1 MRDLRELLRTH
12 QAVVYTISLQVLRR
26 EHDAE
31 DAAQEALIQIARGAS
46 NVREPR
52 ALARWICR
60 VALTTALDHL
70 RRRTR
75 RARHEE
81 ARAAMTPLRPDPAA
95 DALHEAMA
103 RLDDDERCL
112 LVEKYFE
119 RRTLEEI
126 GDREGVSAAAVG
138 KRIERAKEN
147 LKRRLGLA
155 ALGAIALLEA
165 ARPAP
170 RIPDLVSTSAAVKA
184 AIAGGAA
191 VGTKAVHVGIGVA
204 VVLLLLLG
212 TGVYVNRTGRSP
224 SPPSRPAGRADVATP
239 LQPES
244 PERAKE
250 FRAPEPPSVL
260 ADKWKPAAD
269 PAELLARLDR
279 YKSWLAKTPA
289 AFKTADDVNRWF
301 EGAKAEAE
309 GLRDLILGDPATFL
323 AWLTRPENRTCASNL
338 FSVTLCGKQSMW
350 DEPAQDFATF
360 PRDLTDGLLALL
372 HGEDDFLRCAVLQFA
387 VTVKDAPA
395 AYRDRCLALLSDP
408 YDFVSD
414 LASKILLTT
423 GTLTPSEV
431 SGLASYLERVKDFDK
446 RSSFMQ
452 SVGRNP
458 REDIRDWMLTTLE
471 SQRFADPEGLLTYAA
486 LDWWLE
492 PGRSPGSDFEE
503 RAGRLLAA
511 TMRRVEDPNGYFYL
525 LFGGV
530 SLPLKEARALL
541 AIAQTG
547 APSEQLRK
555 AAASMLALS
564 DNELK
569 DSSTRRGAWL
579 TAYWAK

>member
-1 MRDLRELLRTH
+1 MSDLRDLLRSH
-12 QAVVYTISLQVLRR
+12 QAVVYTICLRVLRL

-31 DAAQEALIQIARGAS
+31 DAAQEALIEIARGARR
-46 NVREPR
+46 VREPR
-52 ALARWICR
+52 ALTRWICR

-103 RLDDDERCL
+103 RLDDDDRCL

-126 GDREGVSAAAVG
+126 GGREGVSAAAVG

-147 LKRRLGLA
+147 LRRRLGLA
-155 ALGAIALLEA
+155 ALGAMALLEA

-184 AIAGGAA
+184 ALAGGAA
-191 VGTKAVHVGIGVA
+191 MGTKAVHAGITAA
-204 VVLLLLLG
+204 VILLLFLG
-212 TGVYVNRTGRSP
+212 GSLYVARSRRTTL
-224 SPPSRPAGRADVATP
+224 PPSRPAGQASPQSAAAPAPVEKAGGSRVLGTAAPAVAG
-239 LQPES
+239 
-244 PERAKE
+244 AKT
-250 FRAPEPPSVL
+250 
-260 ADKWKPAAD
+260 AAD

-279 YKSWLAKTPA
+279 YKAWLAKAPA
-289 AFKTADDVNRWF
+289 QFKTADDVNRWF

-309 GLRDLILGDPATFL
+309 GLRDLILRDPATFL
-323 AWLTRPENRTCASNL
+323 AWLVRPENRTCASNL
-338 FSVTLCGKQSMW
+338 FSVTLCGKKTMW
-350 DEPAQDFATF
+350 DEPAQEFAAF
-360 PRDLTDGLLALL
+360 PRELTDGLLALL
-372 HGEDDFLRCAVLQFA
+372 HGEDDFLRAAVLQFA
-387 VTVKDAPA
+387 VTVKDPSA

-408 YDFVSD
+408 YDFVAD

-423 GTLTPSEV
+423 GSLSSAEA
-431 SGLASYLERVKDFDK
+431 GGIAAYLERVEDFDK
-446 RSSFMQ
+446 RANLMQ
-452 SVGRNP
+452 SIGRVP
-458 REDIRDWMLTTLE
+458 KEEIRDWLLSTLE
-471 SQRFADPEGLLTYAA
+471 SQRFADPEGRLTYVA

-492 PGRSPGSDFEE
+492 PGRSPGAAFDE
-503 RAGRLLAA
+503 RAGRLLAS

-525 LFGGV
+525 LYYGV
-530 SLPLKEARALL
+530 SLPLKETRALL
-541 AIAQTG
+541 ALAQTG

-564 DNELK
+564 DGELK